1 MSKGI
6 KIEELSKQVMAQLD
20 AYAKVS
26 ADEVKRAVLETGKD
40 VKAFIKDTAP
50 RHTNPTEKELKYSKY
65 KTRKGGKYA
74 ESFVVSTTLD
84 DPFEKE
90 VRVHSKTQFMLT
102 HLLENGHA
110 MVTGGR
116 SGSGHAKKGTYTGF
130 KTHGQVKG
138 IPHLEPADELARI
151 ELMEKLEKILKG

>member
-1 MSKGI
+1 MSSV
-6 KIEELSKQVMAQLD
+6 KIENLSKEIMAELNT
-20 AYAKVS
+20 YAKVS
-26 ADEVKRAVLETGKD
+26 AEEIKTAVLSTGREVKAYI
-40 VKAFIKDTAP
+40 KATAP
-50 RHTNPTEKELKYSKY
+50 RHTDPTEKELKYSKY

-90 VRVHSKTQFMLT
+90 VRVHSKTQYMLT

-138 IPHLEPADELARI
+138 IPHLEPADQLARF